1 MLLLCLKIGVRLIEN
16 KLINLN
22 SESLTLDSRE
32 VAKIVGKEHDKL
44 LRDIRNYISQMK
56 QANKESPS
64 LESPINSSDYF
75 IESTYVNRQ
84 NKKQPCYEITKLGCE
99 FVANKLTGVKG
110 TAFTAIY
117 IKRFNQMEQSFKNN
131 QLVLA
136 NKEIQELKDTVIEFK
151 SLTEEAK
158 QQYKPSH
165 KRKLDYNK
173 MIKSLTNNDEEVHIV
188 KDWVFGLLQIS
199 KWEDT
204 CIEDSKKIIET
215 IVTVSRLLTIKKFE
229 QLNLF

>member
-1 MLLLCLKIGVRLIEN
+1 MKN
-16 KLINLN
+16 KVMDINN
-22 SESLTLDSRE
+22 NLTLDSRE
-32 VAKIVGKEHDKL
+32 VAKVIEKDHNML

-56 QANKESPS
+56 QANEDCAN
-64 LESPINSSDYF
+64 LNSPINPSDYF
-75 IESTYVNRQ
+75 IESSYVNKQ

-117 IKRFNQMEQSFKNN
+117 IKRFNQMEKVIKSN

-136 NKEIQELKDTVIEFK
+136 NKEIQELKNTVSEFK
-151 SLTEEAK
+151 RLTEEAK

-165 KRKLDYNK
+165 KTKLNYNK
-173 MIKSLTNNDEEVHIV
+173 MIKSLTNNDEEVKVI
-188 KDWVFGLLQIS
+188 KDWVFGLLGIS

-215 IVTVSRLLTIKKFE
+215 ITTVSRLLTIKKFE
-229 QLNLF
+229 QLRIF

>member
-1 MLLLCLKIGVRLIEN
+1 MKN
-16 KLINLN
+16 KVMDINN
-22 SESLTLDSRE
+22 NNLTLDSRE
-32 VAKIVGKEHDKL
+32 VAKMVMKEHDKL

-56 QANKESPS
+56 QANEESPS
-64 LESPINSSDYF
+64 LESHINPSDYF
-75 IESTYVNRQ
+75 IKSSYVNKQ

-117 IKRFNQMEQSFKNN
+117 IKRFNQMEKVIKSN

-136 NKEIQELKDTVIEFK
+136 NKEIQELKNTVSEFK
-151 SLTEEAK
+151 RLTEEAK

-165 KRKLDYNK
+165 KKKLNYNK
-173 MIKSLTNNDEEVHIV
+173 MIKSLSNSDEEVKVI
-188 KDWVFGLLQIS
+188 KDWVFGLLGIS

-215 IVTVSRLLTIKKFE
+215 ITTVSRLLTIRKFE
-229 QLNLF
+229 QLRLF

>member
-110 TAFTAIY
+110 TAFTEIY

-151 SLTEEAK
+151 
-158 QQYKPSH
+158 KPYRRS
-165 KRKLDYNK
+165 
-173 MIKSLTNNDEEVHIV
+173 
-188 KDWVFGLLQIS
+188 
-199 KWEDT
+199 
-204 CIEDSKKIIET
+204 
-215 IVTVSRLLTIKKFE
+215 
-229 QLNLF
+229 